1 MVKNVD
7 KELNEALKNANSNLP
22 SWKFRRRAVFG
33 SLLFAAGILVYLL
46 IRWESTSL
54 AETMTVSAFGLIGVV
69 VASYIGGAVWE
80 DTSFNKHSNKN
91 GE

>member
-7 KELNEALKNANSNLP
+7 KELNTALQNASKP

-33 SLLFAAGILVYLL
+33 SLIFAAGIIIYLL
-46 IRWESTSL
+46 VRWESTSL
-54 AETMTVSAFGLIGVV
+54 AETMTISAFGLIGAI

-80 DTSFNKHSNKN
+80 DTSFNKYAKK
-91 GE
+91 EDEE

>member
-7 KELNEALKNANSNLP
+7 NELNKALQDVTKP

-33 SLLFAAGILVYLL
+33 SLIFAGGVIVYLL
-46 IRWESTSL
+46 VRWDSTSL
-54 AETMTVSAFGLIGVV
+54 SETMTVSAFGLIGAI

-80 DTSFNKHSNKN
+80 DTSFNKNAKK
-91 GE
+91 EE